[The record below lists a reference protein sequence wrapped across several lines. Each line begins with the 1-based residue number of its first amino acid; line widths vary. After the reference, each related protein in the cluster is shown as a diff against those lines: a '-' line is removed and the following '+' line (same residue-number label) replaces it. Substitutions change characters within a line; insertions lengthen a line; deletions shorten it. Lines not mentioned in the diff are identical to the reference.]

1 MYKKIIVF
9 FIICMLLTTFLP
21 AYAQEEEIPDLE
33 KPASFTVRT
42 NEYGA
47 VDYILKSEALDTEII
62 ELIDDVCKKIQVEKK
77 ISDQISKR
85 DFSGMEKIRNEEVK
99 NRFLKE
105 VLDGKVKDLSQI
117 KEKFNYFNID
127 VKDKNIAVILFRI
140 ENYQSIKEEYD
151 NDGENLLTFSII
163 NIVNEIIEMEEV
175 NGYVME
181 KEENLY
187 TCIINTDGFNVNA
200 RQENLFKIGK
210 SIQDILL
217 RYIKVSTQIG
227 ISNIDDSLDFLCQLY
242 NQAIVALKYRF
253 FNGRLSVVLYSEIC
267 GVDTRGNI
275 NEVEKYIDYANKCIE
290 NKNYSEIN
298 ATLEELFEL
307 FCEKYRYS
315 VDFTVQ
321 ICIIILYIFFAEAKK
336 IKMLPEKYDTEN
348 ILSDEVK
355 IFSNV
360 KNIEYFAELKE
371 FTMEKAMQLVDLI
384 EQGIYQYSDIIN
396 SVLKQMYNCY
406 NQNITL
412 ESIADTIHVNPNYL
426 SRLFKKETGE
436 SFSDYL
442 MNIRIAIAKEILA
455 RKDISVAKLAN
466 EVGYTNASYF
476 CKIFKKN
483 VGISPL
489 QYKKGKNS
497 K

>member
-1 MYKKIIVF
+1 
-9 FIICMLLTTFLP
+9 
-21 AYAQEEEIPDLE
+21 
-33 KPASFTVRT
+33 
-42 NEYGA
+42 
-47 VDYILKSEALDTEII
+47 
-62 ELIDDVCKKIQVEKK
+62 
-77 ISDQISKR
+77 
-85 DFSGMEKIRNEEVK
+85 
-99 NRFLKE
+99 
-105 VLDGKVKDLSQI
+105 
-117 KEKFNYFNID
+117 
-127 VKDKNIAVILFRI
+127 
-140 ENYQSIKEEYD
+140 
-151 NDGENLLTFSII
+151 
-163 NIVNEIIEMEEV
+163 
-175 NGYVME
+175 
-181 KEENLY
+181 
-187 TCIINTDGFNVNA
+187 
-200 RQENLFKIGK
+200 
-210 SIQDILL
+210 
-217 RYIKVSTQIG
+217 
-227 ISNIDDSLDFLCQLY
+227 
-242 NQAIVALKYRF
+242 
-253 FNGRLSVVLYSEIC
+253 
-267 GVDTRGNI
+267 
-275 NEVEKYIDYANKCIE
+275 
-290 NKNYSEIN
+290 
-298 ATLEELFEL
+298 
-307 FCEKYRYS
+307 
-315 VDFTVQ
+315 
-321 ICIIILYIFFAEAKK
+321 
-336 IKMLPEKYDTEN
+336 MLPEKYDTEN